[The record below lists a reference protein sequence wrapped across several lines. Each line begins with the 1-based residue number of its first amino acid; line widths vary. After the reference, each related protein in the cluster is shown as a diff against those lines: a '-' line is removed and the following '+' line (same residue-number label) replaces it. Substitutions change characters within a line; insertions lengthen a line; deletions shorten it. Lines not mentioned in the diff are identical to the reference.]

1 MLIILISYMIIQ
13 PMAFATC
20 EEAYKAYK
28 KGTIVSP
35 VKDPL
40 ISSTHVSEGM
50 ASTAGSLVN
59 GAISTDSGLITAGSA
74 NGIAFSYEGQFYL
87 ELMSS
92 NLRHFRGR
100 SKVLSILKQAKI
112 GIGEDLE
119 SLLDDLND
127 VFESE
132 IEIFDLVE
140 IINDANQE
148 NILCPLNK
156 ELYTYKNLMNLI
168 ISLER

>member
-1 MLIILISYMIIQ
+1 VKILLILNAYMFFGQ
-13 PMAFATC
+13 MAFATC
-20 EEAYKAYK
+20 EDAYKAYK
-28 KGTIVSP
+28 KGTLVSP
-35 VKDPL
+35 VKAPL
-40 ISSTHVSEGM
+40 ISSTHVSEGV
-50 ASTAGSLVN
+50 ASSSGSLLY

-74 NGIAFSYEGQFYL
+74 NGVAFSYEGQFYL

-112 GIGEDLE
+112 GVGEELE

-127 VFESE
+127 VFENE

-140 IINDANQE
+140 IINDANE
-148 NILCPLNK
+148 EKILCPLNK
-156 ELYTYKNLMNLI
+156 ELFTYKNLMNLV
-168 ISLER
+168 ISL